1 MTNHS
6 SPAHALLLRVGQL
19 EAEVLEVAVGEQLLA
34 APAPRRVLVQ
44 TSGQRKIF
52 LGPFKIFFINIEI
65 FFKFNNKIKYILCYI
80 ILKCFLSLLIKYILT
95 KLKLNTINTINE
107 IYI

>member
-1 MTNHS
+1 MPPLLKPPFLLHQSQISIEAVDQSEASIVGQLTNHS

-44 TSGQRKIF
+44 TSGHRKIF
-52 LGPFKIFFINIEI
+52 LGPLKIFFTPP
-65 FFKFNNKIKYILCYI
+65 
-80 ILKCFLSLLIKYILT
+80 LI
-95 KLKLNTINTINE
+95 
-107 IYI
+107 